1 MSKTLSL
8 DTKTVYQL
16 GLGTIACSSLIVV
29 VLVVVQFLKLNYQ
42 PKGQPA
48 AKLSEQQLKN
58 AVEQIQKPID

>member
-16 GLGTIACSSLIVV
+16 GLGVIACSTLIVI
-29 VLVVVQFLKLNYQ
+29 VLVLIQFLKLNYQ

-48 AKLSEQQLKN
+48 VKLREQQLKN
-58 AVEQIQKPID
+58 ALELIQKPID